1 VPQPPLTT
9 SHLLQAIQTAQAGQ
23 FGKSLAAIR
32 TAKALEPANVHIL
45 ALEKQLIKLS
55 EFTDVGALSKEER
68 DDNFEVL
75 RILADR
81 AEEDLR
87 DHLYSLDQ
95 LVMGPDFYRL
105 PILSRGQ
112 QQATRSI
119 LIRQYL
125 LRADQCLSR
134 GDREGALLEIHR
146 IYVIDPGNQEARK
159 HEARIAAWR
168 ESPTADLSSAPA
180 VQESK
185 GPESSVLAAESRDHG
200 LPRDKDIRLQRRKHR
215 TAFLATR
222 VVKKVLRAVAG
233 LVILGSVIFLFLWR
247 HRGDRDVMQ
256 ESLGRQA
263 AQGEETGRVNSDLL
277 PGRPEVL
284 KDLGDQEPTPI
295 PRIPDPSART
305 TTGLFGEGA
314 PASAQS
320 EPRLTHLAAFN
331 FPEGTHRGSI
341 EAEVVV
347 QVHISA
353 EGKPIQADII
363 SSSNAELNQAVAE
376 TIMRSTFSPGKREG
390 TPVSAWVTLPLH
402 FNNSWLSKK

>member
-1 VPQPPLTT
+1 VSQPPPTT

-32 TAKALEPANVHIL
+32 TAKALEPGNVHIL

-55 EFTDVGALSKEER
+55 EFTDVGALSKEEQ
-68 DDNFEVL
+68 DDNVEVL
-75 RILADR
+75 RFLADR
-81 AEEDLR
+81 AKQNLR

-95 LVMGPDFYRL
+95 LVMGPDFSRL
-105 PILSRGQ
+105 PILSPGQ
-112 QQATRSI
+112 QQATRSV

-159 HEARIAAWR
+159 HEARVAAWQ
-168 ESPTADLSSAPA
+168 ESPVADLSSAPA

-185 GPESSVLAAESRDHG
+185 GPELSVLAAESRDQA
-200 LPRDKDIRLQRRKHR
+200 LPRDEDIRLQRIKGR
-215 TAFLATR
+215 TGFLAR
-222 VVKKVLRAVAG
+222 QVLKKVLRAVAG
-233 LVILGSVIFLFLWR
+233 LVILGSVIFLFLWK
-247 HRGDRDVMQ
+247 HRGDQELMQ
-256 ESLGRQA
+256 ESLGRQI
-263 AQGEETGRVNSDLL
+263 AQVEETGRVNSDLR

-284 KDLGDQEPTPI
+284 KDLYDQEPTPI

-305 TTGLFGEGA
+305 KTGLFAEGA
-314 PASAQS
+314 SASARS
-320 EPRLTHLAAFN
+320 EPRLTRLAAFN
-331 FPEGTHRGSI
+331 FPEGIHRSST

-363 SSSNAELNQAVAE
+363 SSSNAALNQAVVE
-376 TIMRSTFSPGKREG
+376 TIMRSTFSPGKLQG

-402 FNNSWLSKK
+402 FNN